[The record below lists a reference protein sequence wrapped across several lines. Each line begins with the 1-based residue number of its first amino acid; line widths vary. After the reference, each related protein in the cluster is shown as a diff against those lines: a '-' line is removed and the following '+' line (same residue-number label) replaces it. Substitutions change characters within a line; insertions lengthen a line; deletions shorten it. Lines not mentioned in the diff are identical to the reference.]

1 MVVNLAQQSA
11 PTDFFKGSHAL
22 SDKSKA
28 VVSIARNSNN
38 YSSIPYLAT
47 VSLKFLVK
55 ALKYVLMDFQVK
67 DWLAVLDSMQAS
79 DELSETQVRQLIF
92 DLESSYNA
100 FNKLLHNS
108 S

>member
-1 MVVNLAQQSA
+1 MN
-11 PTDFFKGSHAL
+11 
-22 SDKSKA
+22 
-28 VVSIARNSNN
+28 
-38 YSSIPYLAT
+38 
-47 VSLKFLVK
+47 
-55 ALKYVLMDFQVK
+55 FQVK